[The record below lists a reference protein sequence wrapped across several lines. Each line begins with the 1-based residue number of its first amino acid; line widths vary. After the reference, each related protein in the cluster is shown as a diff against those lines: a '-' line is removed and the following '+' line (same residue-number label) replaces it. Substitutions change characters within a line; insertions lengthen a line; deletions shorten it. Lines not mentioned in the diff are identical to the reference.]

1 MGYPLKKESEK
12 KFTRADYFTWPED
25 ERWEIID
32 GDAYCMTPAPS
43 IRHQDIVVNLV
54 TQLKQKLSGGPCR
67 TFVAP
72 TDVVLSEYDVVQPDI
87 LVVCDKKKITDAN
100 IQGAPDLIIEVLS
113 PYTSLKDKREKKA
126 LYERFGVR
134 EYIIVDPLEQYVE
147 RFLFEDDGT
156 YGKGE
161 VFGTQEVLQINSL
174 EGTDINLWEIFE
186 VERPKE
192 PGILG

>member
-1 MGYPLKKESEK
+1 MGYPVRIESEK
-12 KFTRADYFTWPED
+12 KFTWTDYLSWPED

-32 GDAYCMTPAPS
+32 GEAYCMTPAPS

-54 TQLKQKLSGGPCR
+54 TQLKQKLSGGLCR

-72 TDVVLSEYDVVQPDI
+72 TDVVFSEHNVVQPDI

-100 IQGAPDLIIEVLS
+100 IQGAPNLIIEVLS

-126 LYERFGVR
+126 LYERYGVR
-134 EYIIVDPLEQYVE
+134 EYVIADPLEQYVE
-147 RFLFEDDGT
+147 RFLLEGGGA

-161 VFGTQEVLQINSL
+161 VFGAQEVLRLKSL
-174 EGTDINLWEIFE
+174 EGTDISLWEVFE
-186 VERPKE
+186 IEGTKE
-192 PGILG
+192 KD

>member
-12 KFTRADYFTWPED
+12 KFTRADYLTWPED

-32 GDAYCMTPAPS
+32 GEAHCMTPAPS
-43 IRHQDIVVNLV
+43 IRHQDIVVNLA
-54 TQLKQKLSGGPCR
+54 TRLKQKLGGGPCR
-67 TFVAP
+67 TLVAP

-147 RFLFEDDGT
+147 RFLFEDDDT

-161 VFGTQEVLQINSL
+161 VFGPQEILRIKPLEGIDISLREVLRLMGQK
-174 EGTDINLWEIFE
+174 
-186 VERPKE
+186 R
-192 PGILG
+192 

>member
-1 MGYPLKKESEK
+1 MGYPLKKESER
-12 KFTRADYFTWPED
+12 KFTWTDYLTWHED
-25 ERWEIID
+25 ERWEVID
-32 GDAYCMTPAPS
+32 GEAYCMTPAPS
-43 IRHQDIVVNLV
+43 IRHQDIVVNLA
-54 TQLKQKLSGGPCR
+54 TRLKQKLGGGPCR
-67 TFVAP
+67 PFVAP

-113 PYTSLKDKREKKA
+113 PNTSLKDKREKKS

-161 VFGTQEVLQINSL
+161 VFGPQEVLQINSL
-174 EGTDINLWEIFE
+174 EGIDISLWEVFE
-186 VERPKE
+186 VEGPKE
-192 PGILG
+192 IKERD